1 MCQIRPVER
10 KQQSAPKERQG
21 ADEELQPNP
30 GNVIKDIAKEDVG
43 TKDEWVP
50 REPSMVRLTGR
61 HPFNA
66 EPTVAVLGKE
76 YITRPEVHYVRNHG
90 AVPKVRVGCNKEY
103 SKISPWLSFKYL

>member
-1 MCQIRPVER
+1 MCQIRPLEK
-10 KQQSAPKERQG
+10 KQQSDPEGPRG
-21 ADEELQPNP
+21 ADEELQPKP

-50 REPSMVRLTGR
+50 RDPSMVRLTGR

-66 EPTVAVLGKE
+66 EPTVAVLGQE

-90 AVPKVRVGCNKEY
+90 AVPKVRIDYNKE
-103 SKISPWLSFKYL
+103 

>member
-1 MCQIRPVER
+1 MCQIRSVAP
-10 KQQSAPKERQG
+10 KQQSAPQGLQG
-21 ADEELQPNP
+21 ADDESQPRP

-50 REPSMVRLTGR
+50 RDPSMVRLTGR

-66 EPTVAVLGKE
+66 EPTVAVLGRE

-90 AVPKVRVGCNKEY
+90 AVPKVSVDY
-103 SKISPWLSFKYL
+103 SSESLSQSFSGSSSSM